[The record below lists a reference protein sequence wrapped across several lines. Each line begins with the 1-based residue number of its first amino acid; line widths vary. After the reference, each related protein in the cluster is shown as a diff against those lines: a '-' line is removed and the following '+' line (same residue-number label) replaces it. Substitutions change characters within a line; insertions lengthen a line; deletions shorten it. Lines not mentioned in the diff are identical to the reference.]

1 MATQN
6 PSDNKVKWSLW
17 HTLLILIIII
27 GTPLLVR
34 WMLAPNP
41 LLFDGETAIA
51 PGGRLL
57 WIWWTWV
64 LGLLLFA
71 TVAGGGITGS
81 WPFGWLI
88 NEQYRMSLSRLQMC
102 LWTIV
107 VLASFATAVAM
118 NLVNQHPQEALAVAI
133 PADMWLLL
141 GISTTSLVAS
151 PLILAD
157 KKKQTTNTDER
168 KRTLAS
174 TDMRFADAQA
184 VPDAEVAE
192 RSSGQLARNASPA
205 EASFAD
211 LLRGEQVGNCDVV
224 DVARLQNLFFTLI
237 LVVVYALALLESFEQ
252 QMTGGGV
259 ISAFPDVD
267 AAFAALLG
275 ISTTGYLAA
284 KGVNYQAPQ
293 PGN

>member
-1 MATQN
+1 MATN
-6 PSDNKVKWSLW
+6 LASNKTVKWSSW
-17 HTLLILIIII
+17 HTLLLLIVIV

-41 LLFDGETAIA
+41 FLFDGESALA
-51 PGGRLL
+51 PGGELL
-57 WIWWTWV
+57 WVWWTWV

-71 TVAGGGITGS
+71 TVAGGGITGC

-107 VLASFATAVAM
+107 VLASFATAVSI
-118 NLVNQHPQEALAVAI
+118 NLVNRHLQDALHVAI
-133 PADMWLLL
+133 PADLWLLL
-141 GISTTSLVAS
+141 GISTTALVAS

-157 KKKQTTNTDER
+157 KKRQNTNIPER
-168 KRTLAS
+168 QRTLAS
-174 TDMRFADAQA
+174 MDMRYADAQS
-184 VPDAEVAE
+184 VPEQEAKA
-192 RSSGQLARNASPA
+192 RSSGQLARNTSRA

-224 DVARLQNLFFTLI
+224 DVARLQSLFFTLI
-237 LVVVYALALLESFEQ
+237 LVVVYTLALLESFEL
-252 QMTGGGV
+252 QMIDGGV

-284 KGVNYQAPQ
+284 KGVNYQPLQ
-293 PGN
+293 NP